1 MKEERKV
8 VVKLLEAE
16 QTNTYKILAEF
27 LARKFNE
34 NGFDKV
40 KQKWFNEFVTNQ
52 GTAVLCKPY
61 NLNIVKKR
69 DVYKRTSLFLFYTPI
84 TWRRTNL
91 LLPNVKPLE
100 SPA

>member
-34 NGFDKV
+34 NGFDKIE
-40 KQKWFNEFVTNQ
+40 QK
-52 GTAVLCKPY
+52 
-61 NLNIVKKR
+61 
-69 DVYKRTSLFLFYTPI
+69 
-84 TWRRTNL
+84 
-91 LLPNVKPLE
+91 
-100 SPA
+100 